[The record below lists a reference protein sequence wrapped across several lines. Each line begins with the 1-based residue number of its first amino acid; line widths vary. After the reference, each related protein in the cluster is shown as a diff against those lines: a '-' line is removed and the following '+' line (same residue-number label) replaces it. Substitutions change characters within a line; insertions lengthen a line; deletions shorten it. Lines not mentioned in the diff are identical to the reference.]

1 MSAGGLTRQIGI
13 VAIGRAAATFS
24 ILAVNAIL
32 TRAWPVETGGE
43 FGTFTAIWV
52 LGNTVVPV
60 FLLGMPTALLY
71 FFPHR
76 QAAERRTLV
85 FHGATCLSISG
96 AVLTLLLAAAGPII
110 ADFLNIEVRSASY
123 LWPFLPYV
131 FSLVAGGYI
140 ESVLVAAGK
149 ATRQAVLSLIWA
161 GALIAAALSVVT
173 FELSVREALL
183 ALSAV
188 GMCRFVVGS
197 AMAIHAVGS
206 AAKPVSTPDSQTGS
220 FVEVLGYALPIGLSD
235 TVGSLSRSIDRLV
248 IIYFFSATTFGMYH
262 VGAIEVPISL
272 LLTAVVTILIPE
284 VSRLHGLGDTEAI
297 GRLWKQAVSRLSM
310 VVTPVFFFLFA
321 FAGPI
326 ISIYLPPTYRASEAV
341 FRIFLLTLPLRSA
354 IYNPLLVGMGKARWA
369 LWAGIG
375 DLCVNLGLSVTLVIM
390 MKEAMPARAYLGPAV
405 ATVVATYAQVA
416 VLLIVISH
424 QLRSSPLQLLPLGRM
439 FRITIVS
446 GVAAGVAFYVSHSSS
461 AQPFVQLAVGAAL
474 FTILVAGLIHL
485 FPSDRRELHQ
495 SIRSL
500 FSTETTTR

>member
-13 VAIGRAAATFS
+13 VACGRAAATFS

-32 TRAWPVETGGE
+32 TRAWPAESGGE

-85 FHGATCLSISG
+85 FHGATCLAFSG
-96 AVLTLLLAAAGPII
+96 AVLTLLLAAAGPIV
-110 ADFLNIEVRSASY
+110 ADFLNIEVRSSSY

-161 GALIAAALSVVT
+161 GALIAVALSVVT

-206 AAKPVSTPDSQTGS
+206 ASKPVSTLDSQTG
-220 FVEVLGYALPIGLSD
+220 FVEVLSYALPIGLSD
-235 TVGSLSRSIDRLV
+235 TVGSLSRAVDRLV

-416 VLLIVISH
+416 VLLIVISR
-424 QLRSSPLQLLPLGRM
+424 QLRFSPLQLLPLGRM

-446 GVAAGVAFYVSHSSS
+446 GVAVGVAFYVSHSSS
-461 AQPFVQLAVGAAL
+461 DQPLVQLAVGAAL